1 LVGGGEEHEHDQ
13 HVGGIGPAARSS
25 VGPVARRTS
34 TAASSSVPAFA
45 VAALV
50 VVVVVVAAVLAGAVV
65 IGGQEAEPLQAG
77 GDSQHLIASVFTRS
91 DSTSSASSRDTTGL
105 NWNGTSR
112 HSASLVS
119 AMAVCAMD
127 VLVAGGWTARTDWL
141 PPCWWRP

>member
-13 HVGGIGPAARSS
+13 HVGGIGPATRSS
-25 VGPVARRTS
+25 VGPAARRTS

-45 VAALV
+45 VAAL
-50 VVVVVVAAVLAGAVV
+50 VVVVAAVLAGAVV

-141 PPCWWRP
+141 PPCRWRP